1 LLVAGPRRPRNGGF
15 TIAVMT
21 GGWVVYEGE
30 RRPRRDGGQRVRR
43 AVPALVVGC
52 ALVACSQALAAGSRV
67 TTVSVDCGS
76 GVVVSQPATCT
87 ATVTD
92 TGEAPRS
99 KPTGMVNFGSDSEGT
114 FTSTACELS
123 PSTGTEQA
131 NTCQVEYDPTK
142 IVSGTH
148 TITASYVGDEAHA
161 ESSGSGTL
169 SVGPRGTTVSITC
182 GSGVVVAQ
190 TATCTAEGTPSTPTG
205 TVSFSSDATGASFGS
220 SGTCILSPLDSGT
233 KSGCSVEYMPGQVG
247 SSAHTITAAY
257 VGDEVH
263 AKSSGSG
270 VLAVGAPPVPTPPAG
285 TTTTP
290 VPGQAVSPVR
300 PTCVV
305 RAREQ
310 WRLAHSAK
318 QRARRLQVPMIVVTY
333 TCDQSAA
340 VRIGGVVT
348 IAPTH
353 RGRKVTKARTINLA
367 PVSSSAVLGK
377 THSGVVVALPAPV
390 AKAVRN
396 GVRTAVAVT
405 FRVFN
410 ANGAGVGTIRFRLLP
425 PVRVSR
431 AHR

>member
-1 LLVAGPRRPRNGGF
+1 VHK
-15 TIAVMT
+15 
-21 GGWVVYEGE
+21 GE
-30 RRPRRDGGQRVRR
+30 RRPRRNGGRRVRR
-43 AVPALVVGC
+43 AVPALAVGF
-52 ALVACSQALAAGSRV
+52 ALLTCSRALAAGSRV
-67 TTVSVDCGS
+67 TTASVSCGT

-92 TGEAPRS
+92 TGEGPS

-114 FTSTACELS
+114 FTPTACELI

-131 NTCQVEYDPTK
+131 NSCQLEYDPTK
-142 IVSGTH
+142 IASGTH
-148 TITASYVGDEAHA
+148 KITASYVGDEVHA
-161 ESSGSGTL
+161 ESSGSATL

-182 GSGVVVAQ
+182 GSGVVVPQ
-190 TATCTAEGTPSTPTG
+190 PATCTATVTDTAPGTPSTPIG
-205 TVSFSSDATGASFGS
+205 TISFSSDAAGASFTPS
-220 SGTCILSPLDSGT
+220 EPCTLSPLDSGT
-233 KSGCSVEYMPGQVG
+233 KSGCSVEYTPGQVG
-247 SSAHTITAAY
+247 AGAHTITAAY
-257 VGDEVH
+257 GGDEVH

-270 VLAVGAPPVPTPPAG
+270 VLAVSAPPVPTPPAG

-290 VPGQAVSPVR
+290 VPGQAGSPVR

-310 WRLAHSAK
+310 WRVVRRAK

-348 IAPTH
+348 IGPTR
-353 RGRKVTKARTINLA
+353 RGRKVTKARTITLA

-377 THSGVVVALPAPV
+377 PHPGVVVALPTSV
-390 AKAVRN
+390 ANAVRN

-425 PVRVSR
+425 PVRAIHTR
-431 AHR
+431 R